1 MFLVRALKRVDF
13 PTLGSPTIPI
23 ERLTGVSLRGIVGA
37 PCHDRPMPAYVVTL
51 LIGLFAGSAIGYLLS
66 ALKSKDSVGNQAL
79 LDDYKAQ
86 LAAERA
92 KTESA
97 ITLNAE
103 LLAVKESVAQLS
115 TQSNEA
121 NRIRTEAE
129 AKLNTT
135 ILEMR
140 RASESIFDE
149 TKKIAG
155 ALSNSQSRGK
165 FGEAQ
170 LELLLQGA
178 GLREGHEYT
187 AQRSTTDSDSSG
199 IPDIT
204 VSMPG
209 GSLLFID
216 SKFPFERFL
225 EAFGTEDQSQR
236 DEYLQLHTKDLM
248 KHVESLAKR
257 GYHKSQGSPD
267 FVVLFVPF
275 ETLLSEAL
283 RLDPMFLEKAFK
295 VGVTVATPTSM
306 MALLRTIGYI
316 FTRNKLAENADEI
329 QKVASTFLKNIT
341 LLHTKIVAVGKA
353 ISSTSKAYEDL
364 VPTAE
369 KTVLA
374 PARRIHN
381 LGVTGDKDKLAI
393 EYPEAPG
400 AVRDL
405 KSAELDT
412 GDDYIDA
419 EEVDER

>member
-1 MFLVRALKRVDF
+1 
-13 PTLGSPTIPI
+13 
-23 ERLTGVSLRGIVGA
+23 
-37 PCHDRPMPAYVVTL
+37 MPAYLTPL
-51 LIGLFAGSAIGYLLS
+51 LIGVFAGITIGYLLS
-66 ALKSKDSVGNQAL
+66 ALKFKNSSGDQAL
-79 LDDYKAQ
+79 LKDYKAQ
-86 LAAERA
+86 LDTERG
-92 KTESA
+92 KTEGA
-97 ITLNAE
+97 IKLNAE
-103 LLAVKESVAQLS
+103 LVAMKESVNKLAQ
-115 TQSNEA
+115 QSNEA

-135 ILEMR
+135 INEMR

-155 ALSNSQSRGK
+155 ALSNTQTRGK

-170 LELLLQGA
+170 LELLLEGA
-178 GLREGHEYT
+178 GLRQGHEYT
-187 AQRSTTDSDSSG
+187 SQRSTTDSDSAG
-199 IPDIT
+199 IPDVT
-204 VSMPG
+204 VNMPG

-216 SKFPFERFL
+216 SKFPFDRFL
-225 EAFGTEDQSQR
+225 DAFATQDQNER
-236 DEYLQLHTKDLM
+236 DEFLQQHSKDLL
-248 KHVESLAKR
+248 KHVEALAKR

-283 RLDPMFLEKAFK
+283 RLDPMLLEKAFK
-295 VGVTVATPTSM
+295 VGVTIATPTSM

-381 LGVTGDKDKLAI
+381 LGVAGDKDKLAI
-393 EYPEAPG
+393 AYPEAPG
-400 AVRDL
+400 AVREL
-405 KSAELDT
+405 KSAELES

-419 EEVDER
+419 EEVEETEKTKEVER

>member
-1 MFLVRALKRVDF
+1 
-13 PTLGSPTIPI
+13 
-23 ERLTGVSLRGIVGA
+23 
-37 PCHDRPMPAYVVTL
+37 MPAYLTPL
-51 LIGLFAGSAIGYLLS
+51 LIGVLTGITIGYLLS
-66 ALKSKDSVGNQAL
+66 ALKFKNSSGDQAL
-79 LDDYKAQ
+79 LKDYKSQ
-86 LAAERA
+86 LDAERS
-92 KTESA
+92 KTEGA
-97 ITLNAE
+97 IKLNAE
-103 LLAVKESVAQLS
+103 LVAMKESVNKLS
-115 TQSNEA
+115 QQSNEA

-135 ILEMR
+135 ISEMR

-155 ALSNSQSRGK
+155 ALSNTQTRGK

-170 LELLLQGA
+170 LELLLEGA
-178 GLREGHEYT
+178 GLRQGHEYT
-187 AQRSTTDSDSSG
+187 SQRSTTDSDSTG
-199 IPDIT
+199 IPDVT
-204 VSMPG
+204 VNMPG

-216 SKFPFERFL
+216 SKFPFDRFL
-225 EAFGTEDQSQR
+225 DAFATQDQSER
-236 DEYLQLHTKDLM
+236 DEFLQLHTKDLL
-248 KHVESLAKR
+248 KHVEALAKR

-283 RLDPMFLEKAFK
+283 RLDPMLLEKAFK
-295 VGVTVATPTSM
+295 AGVTIATPTSM

-316 FTRNKLAENADEI
+316 FSRNKLAENADEI

-381 LGVTGDKDKLAI
+381 LGVAGDKDKLAI
-393 EYPEAPG
+393 AYPEAPG
-400 AVRDL
+400 AVREL
-405 KSAELDT
+405 KSAELDG

-419 EEVDER
+419 EEVEEQ

>member
-1 MFLVRALKRVDF
+1 
-13 PTLGSPTIPI
+13 
-23 ERLTGVSLRGIVGA
+23 
-37 PCHDRPMPAYVVTL
+37 MPAYLTPL
-51 LIGLFAGSAIGYLLS
+51 LIGVFAGITIGFLLS
-66 ALKSKDSVGNQAL
+66 ALKFKNSSGDQAL
-79 LDDYKAQ
+79 LKDYKAQ
-86 LAAERA
+86 LDAERG
-92 KTESA
+92 KTEGA
-97 ITLNAE
+97 IKLNAE
-103 LLAVKESVAQLS
+103 LIAMKESVNKLAQ
-115 TQSNEA
+115 QSNEA

-135 ILEMR
+135 INEMR

-155 ALSNSQSRGK
+155 ALSNTQTRGK

-170 LELLLQGA
+170 LELLLEGA
-178 GLREGHEYT
+178 GLRQGHEYT
-187 AQRSTTDSDSSG
+187 SQRSTTDSDSTG

-204 VSMPG
+204 VNMPG

-216 SKFPFERFL
+216 SKFPFDRFL
-225 EAFGTEDQSQR
+225 DAFATQDQNER
-236 DEYLQLHTKDLM
+236 DEYLQQHSKDLL
-248 KHVESLAKR
+248 KHVEALAKR

-283 RLDPMFLEKAFK
+283 RLDPMLLEKAFK
-295 VGVTVATPTSM
+295 VGVTIATPTSM

-381 LGVTGDKDKLAI
+381 LGVAGDKDKLAI
-393 EYPEAPG
+393 AYPEAPG
-400 AVRDL
+400 AVREL
-405 KSAELDT
+405 KSAELES

-419 EEVDER
+419 EEVDDAEKTKEVER

>member
-1 MFLVRALKRVDF
+1 M
-13 PTLGSPTIPI
+13 
-23 ERLTGVSLRGIVGA
+23 
-37 PCHDRPMPAYVVTL
+37 TL
-51 LIGLFAGSAIGYLLS
+51 LIGLLAGSAIGYLLS

-178 GLREGHEYT
+178 GPRE
-187 AQRSTTDSDSSG
+187 
-199 IPDIT
+199 
-204 VSMPG
+204 
-209 GSLLFID
+209 
-216 SKFPFERFL
+216 
-225 EAFGTEDQSQR
+225 
-236 DEYLQLHTKDLM
+236 
-248 KHVESLAKR
+248 
-257 GYHKSQGSPD
+257 
-267 FVVLFVPF
+267 
-275 ETLLSEAL
+275 
-283 RLDPMFLEKAFK
+283 
-295 VGVTVATPTSM
+295 
-306 MALLRTIGYI
+306 
-316 FTRNKLAENADEI
+316 
-329 QKVASTFLKNIT
+329 
-341 LLHTKIVAVGKA
+341 
-353 ISSTSKAYEDL
+353 
-364 VPTAE
+364 
-369 KTVLA
+369 
-374 PARRIHN
+374 
-381 LGVTGDKDKLAI
+381 
-393 EYPEAPG
+393 
-400 AVRDL
+400 
-405 KSAELDT
+405 
-412 GDDYIDA
+412 
-419 EEVDER
+419 

>member
-1 MFLVRALKRVDF
+1 
-13 PTLGSPTIPI
+13 
-23 ERLTGVSLRGIVGA
+23 
-37 PCHDRPMPAYVVTL
+37 MPAYVVTL
-51 LIGLFAGSAIGYLLS
+51 LIGVIAGAAIGYLFA
-66 ALKSKDSVGNQAL
+66 ALKSKDSAGNQAL

-86 LAAERA
+86 LEAERN

-97 ITLNAE
+97 IKLNAE
-103 LLAVKESVAQLS
+103 LMAVKESVTKLTS
-115 TQSNEA
+115 QSNEA

-155 ALSNSQSRGK
+155 ALSNSQTRGK

-209 GSLLFID
+209 GSMLFID

-225 EAFGTEDQSQR
+225 EAFGTDDQSLR
-236 DEYLQLHTKDLM
+236 DEYLQQHTKDLL
-248 KHVESLAKR
+248 KHVEALAKR

-283 RLDPMFLEKAFK
+283 RLDPMFLEKAFI

-405 KSAELDT
+405 KSAELEA

-419 EEVDER
+419 EEVDEV

>member
-1 MFLVRALKRVDF
+1 M
-13 PTLGSPTIPI
+13 PGY
-23 ERLTGVSLRGIVGA
+23 LT
-37 PCHDRPMPAYVVTL
+37 PL
-51 LIGLFAGSAIGYLLS
+51 LIGVFAGITIGYLLS
-66 ALKSKDSVGNQAL
+66 ALKFKNSSGDQAL
-79 LDDYKAQ
+79 LKDYKAQ
-86 LAAERA
+86 LDAERG
-92 KTESA
+92 KTEGA
-97 ITLNAE
+97 IKLNAE
-103 LLAVKESVAQLS
+103 LVAMKESVNKLAQ
-115 TQSNEA
+115 QSNEA

-135 ILEMR
+135 INEMR

-155 ALSNSQSRGK
+155 ALSNTQTRGK

-170 LELLLQGA
+170 LELLLEGA
-178 GLREGHEYT
+178 GLRQGHEYT
-187 AQRSTTDSDSSG
+187 SQRSTTDSDSTG

-204 VSMPG
+204 VNMPG

-216 SKFPFERFL
+216 SKFPFDRFL
-225 EAFGTEDQSQR
+225 DAFATEDQNER
-236 DEYLQLHTKDLM
+236 DEYLQQHTKDLL
-248 KHVESLAKR
+248 KHVEALAKR

-283 RLDPMFLEKAFK
+283 RLDPMLLEKAFK
-295 VGVTVATPTSM
+295 VGVTIATPTSM

-381 LGVTGDKDKLAI
+381 LGVAGDKDKLAI
-393 EYPEAPG
+393 AYPEAPG
-400 AVRDL
+400 AVREL
-405 KSAELDT
+405 KSAELES

-419 EEVDER
+419 EEVDDAEKTKEVER

>member
-1 MFLVRALKRVDF
+1 
-13 PTLGSPTIPI
+13 
-23 ERLTGVSLRGIVGA
+23 
-37 PCHDRPMPAYVVTL
+37 MPAYVVTL
-51 LIGLFAGSAIGYLLS
+51 LIGLIAGSAIGYLFS
-66 ALKSKDSVGNQAL
+66 SLKTKDSAGNQAL
-79 LDDYKAQ
+79 LDDYKVQ
-86 LAAERA
+86 LEAERK
-92 KTESA
+92 KTETA

-103 LLAVKESVAQLS
+103 LLAVKDSVSKLT

-149 TKKIAG
+149 TKKITG
-155 ALSNSQSRGK
+155 ALSNSQTRGK

-187 AQRSTTDSDSSG
+187 AQRSTTDTDSSG
-199 IPDIT
+199 IPDVT
-204 VSMPG
+204 VNMPG
-209 GSLLFID
+209 GSQLFID

-225 EAFGTEDQSQR
+225 EAFGTDDQTER
-236 DEYLQLHTKDLM
+236 DQYLQQHTKDLL
-248 KHVESLAKR
+248 KHVEALAKR

-283 RLDPMFLEKAFK
+283 RLDPMLLEKSFK
-295 VGVTVATPTSM
+295 VGVTIATPTSM

-353 ISSTSKAYEDL
+353 ISQTSKAYEDL

-393 EYPEAPG
+393 AYPDAPG

-405 KSAELDT
+405 KNAELD
-412 GDDYIDA
+412 GNDDYIDA
-419 EEVDER
+419 EEVDEQ

>member
-1 MFLVRALKRVDF
+1 
-13 PTLGSPTIPI
+13 
-23 ERLTGVSLRGIVGA
+23 
-37 PCHDRPMPAYVVTL
+37 MPAYLTPL
-51 LIGLFAGSAIGYLLS
+51 LIGVFTGITIGYLLS
-66 ALKSKDSVGNQAL
+66 ALKFKNSSGDQAL
-79 LDDYKAQ
+79 LKDYKSQ
-86 LAAERA
+86 LDAERS
-92 KTESA
+92 KTEGA
-97 ITLNAE
+97 IKLNAE
-103 LLAVKESVAQLS
+103 LVAMKESVNKLS
-115 TQSNEA
+115 EQSNEA

-135 ILEMR
+135 INEMR

-155 ALSNSQSRGK
+155 ALSNTQTRGK

-170 LELLLQGA
+170 LELLLEGA
-178 GLREGHEYT
+178 GLRQGHEYT
-187 AQRSTTDSDSSG
+187 SQRSTTDSDSTG
-199 IPDIT
+199 IPDVT
-204 VSMPG
+204 VNMPG

-216 SKFPFERFL
+216 SKFPFDRFL
-225 EAFGTEDQSQR
+225 DAFATQDQNER
-236 DEYLQLHTKDLM
+236 DEFLQLHTKDLL
-248 KHVESLAKR
+248 KHVEALAKR

-283 RLDPMFLEKAFK
+283 RLDPMLLEKAFK
-295 VGVTVATPTSM
+295 AGVTIATPTSM

-316 FTRNKLAENADEI
+316 FSRNKLAENADEI

-381 LGVTGDKDKLAI
+381 LGVAGDKDKLAI
-393 EYPEAPG
+393 AYPEAPG
-400 AVRDL
+400 AVREL
-405 KSAELDT
+405 KSAELDS

-419 EEVDER
+419 EEVEEQ

>member
-1 MFLVRALKRVDF
+1 M
-13 PTLGSPTIPI
+13 
-23 ERLTGVSLRGIVGA
+23 
-37 PCHDRPMPAYVVTL
+37 TL

-66 ALKSKDSVGNQAL
+66 ALKSKDSAGNLAL

-115 TQSNEA
+115 SQSNEA

-155 ALSNSQSRGK
+155 ALSNSQTRGK

-295 VGVTVATPTSM
+295 LGVTVATPTSM

-329 QKVASTFLKNIT
+329 QKVANTFLKNIT

>member
-1 MFLVRALKRVDF
+1 MVFSFEDIRGADRGAGLAEAA
-13 PTLGSPTIPI
+13 GSWVLADEVP
-23 ERLTGVSLRGIVGA
+23 VFVGA
-37 PCHDRPMPAYVVTL
+37 RWKEGNEL
-51 LIGLFAGSAIGYLLS
+51 LHRLARGGVIFFLKFAKAHPKSEILALGIGLIVLGEDVVRVLF
-66 ALKSKDSVGNQAL
+66 V
-79 LDDYKAQ
+79 
-86 LAAERA
+86 
-92 KTESA
+92 
-97 ITLNAE
+97 
-103 LLAVKESVAQLS
+103 
-115 TQSNEA
+115 
-121 NRIRTEAE
+121 
-129 AKLNTT
+129 
-135 ILEMR
+135 
-140 RASESIFDE
+140 
-149 TKKIAG
+149 
-155 ALSNSQSRGK
+155 RGK

-187 AQRSTTDSDSSG
+187 AQRSTTDADSSG
-199 IPDIT
+199 IPDVT
-204 VSMPG
+204 VNMPG
-209 GSLLFID
+209 GSQLFID

-225 EAFGTEDQSQR
+225 EAFGTDDQAER
-236 DEYLQLHTKDLM
+236 DQYLQQHTKDLM
-248 KHVESLAKR
+248 KHVDALAKR

-283 RLDPMFLEKAFK
+283 RTDPQFLEKAFK

-316 FTRNKLAENADEI
+316 FSRNKLAENADEI

-400 AVRDL
+400 DVRDL
-405 KSAELDT
+405 KNAELDG

-419 EEVDER
+419 EEVDEK

>member
-1 MFLVRALKRVDF
+1 
-13 PTLGSPTIPI
+13 
-23 ERLTGVSLRGIVGA
+23 
-37 PCHDRPMPAYVVTL
+37 MPAYVVTL
-51 LIGLFAGSAIGYLLS
+51 LIGVIAGIAIGYLYS
-66 ALKSKDSVGNQAL
+66 ALKSKDSHQNQIL
-79 LDDYKAQ
+79 LDDYKVQ
-86 LAAERA
+86 LEAERS
-92 KTESA
+92 KTEGA
-97 ITLNAE
+97 IKLNAE
-103 LLAVKESVAQLS
+103 LVAMKDSVNKLAL
-115 TQSNEA
+115 QSNEA

-149 TKKIAG
+149 TKKIAA
-155 ALSNSQSRGK
+155 ALSNSQTRGK

-187 AQRSTTDSDSSG
+187 RQRSTTDADSSG

-204 VSMPG
+204 VNMPG
-209 GSLLFID
+209 GSHLFID
-216 SKFPFERFL
+216 SKFPFDRFL
-225 EAFGTEDQSQR
+225 DAFGTEDQSAR
-236 DEYLQLHTKDLM
+236 DEFLQQHTKDLL
-248 KHVESLAKR
+248 KHVEALAKR

-283 RLDPMFLEKAFK
+283 RLEPNFLEKAFK
-295 VGVTVATPTSM
+295 VGVTIATPTSM

-353 ISSTSKAYEDL
+353 ISTTAKAYEDL

-381 LGVTGDKDKLAI
+381 LGVSGDKDKLAI

-405 KSAELDT
+405 KNSELES

-419 EEVDER
+419 EEVAEQ

>member
-1 MFLVRALKRVDF
+1 
-13 PTLGSPTIPI
+13 
-23 ERLTGVSLRGIVGA
+23 
-37 PCHDRPMPAYVVTL
+37 MPAYLTPL
-51 LIGLFAGSAIGYLLS
+51 LIGVFIGITFGYLLS
-66 ALKSKDSVGNQAL
+66 ALKFKNSSGDQAL
-79 LDDYKAQ
+79 LKDYKAQ
-86 LAAERA
+86 LDAERS
-92 KTESA
+92 KTEGA
-97 ITLNAE
+97 IKLNAE
-103 LLAVKESVAQLS
+103 LIAMKESVNKLS
-115 TQSNEA
+115 QQSNEA

-135 ILEMR
+135 ISEMR

-155 ALSNSQSRGK
+155 ALSNTQTRGK

-170 LELLLQGA
+170 LELLLEGA
-178 GLREGHEYT
+178 GLRQGHEYT
-187 AQRSTTDSDSSG
+187 SQRSTTDSDSTG
-199 IPDIT
+199 IPDVT
-204 VSMPG
+204 VNMPG

-216 SKFPFERFL
+216 SKFPFDRFL
-225 EAFGTEDQSQR
+225 DAFATQDQSER
-236 DEYLQLHTKDLM
+236 DEFLQLHTKDLL
-248 KHVESLAKR
+248 KHVEALAKR

-283 RLDPMFLEKAFK
+283 RLDPMLLEKAFK
-295 VGVTVATPTSM
+295 AGVTIATPTSM

-316 FTRNKLAENADEI
+316 FSRNKLAENADEI

-381 LGVTGDKDKLAI
+381 LGVAGDKDKLAI
-393 EYPEAPG
+393 AYPDAPG
-400 AVRDL
+400 AVREL
-405 KSAELDT
+405 KSAELDG

-419 EEVDER
+419 EEVEEQ

>member
-1 MFLVRALKRVDF
+1 
-13 PTLGSPTIPI
+13 
-23 ERLTGVSLRGIVGA
+23 
-37 PCHDRPMPAYVVTL
+37 
-51 LIGLFAGSAIGYLLS
+51 LIGVFIGITIGYLLS
-66 ALKSKDSVGNQAL
+66 ALKFKNSSGDQAL
-79 LDDYKAQ
+79 LKDYKAQ
-86 LAAERA
+86 LDAERS
-92 KTESA
+92 KTEGA
-97 ITLNAE
+97 IKLNAE
-103 LLAVKESVAQLS
+103 LIAMKESVNKLS
-115 TQSNEA
+115 QQSNEA

-135 ILEMR
+135 ISEMR

-155 ALSNSQSRGK
+155 ALSNTQTRGK

-170 LELLLQGA
+170 LELLLEGA
-178 GLREGHEYT
+178 GLRQGHEYT
-187 AQRSTTDSDSSG
+187 SQRSTTDSDSTG
-199 IPDIT
+199 IPDVT
-204 VSMPG
+204 VNMPG

-216 SKFPFERFL
+216 SKFPFDRFL
-225 EAFGTEDQSQR
+225 DAFATQDQSER
-236 DEYLQLHTKDLM
+236 DEFLQLHTKDLL
-248 KHVESLAKR
+248 KHVEALAKR

-283 RLDPMFLEKAFK
+283 RLDPMLLEKAFK
-295 VGVTVATPTSM
+295 AGVTIATPTSM

-316 FTRNKLAENADEI
+316 FSRNKLAENADEI

-381 LGVTGDKDKLAI
+381 LGVAGDKDKLAI
-393 EYPEAPG
+393 AYPDAPG
-400 AVRDL
+400 AVREL
-405 KSAELDT
+405 KSAELDG

-419 EEVDER
+419 EEVEEQ

>member
-1 MFLVRALKRVDF
+1 
-13 PTLGSPTIPI
+13 
-23 ERLTGVSLRGIVGA
+23 
-37 PCHDRPMPAYVVTL
+37 MPAYVVTL
-51 LIGLFAGSAIGYLLS
+51 LIGLIAGSAIGYLFS
-66 ALKSKDSVGNQAL
+66 ALKSKDSAGNQAL
-79 LDDYKAQ
+79 LDNYKIQ
-86 LAAERA
+86 LEAERS

-97 ITLNAE
+97 IKLNAE
-103 LLAVKESVAQLS
+103 LIAVKDSVTKLT

-129 AKLNTT
+129 ANLNTT

-149 TKKIAG
+149 TRKIAG
-155 ALSNSQSRGK
+155 ALSNSQIRGK

-187 AQRSTTDSDSSG
+187 AQRSTTDADSSG
-199 IPDIT
+199 IPDVT
-204 VSMPG
+204 VNMPG
-209 GSLLFID
+209 GSQLFID

-225 EAFGTEDQSQR
+225 EAFGTDDQAER
-236 DEYLQLHTKDLM
+236 DQYLQQHTRDLM
-248 KHVESLAKR
+248 KHVDALAKR

-283 RLDPMFLEKAFK
+283 RSDPQFLEKAFK

-341 LLHTKIVAVGKA
+341 LLHTKIVAVGNA
-353 ISSTSKAYEDL
+353 ISQTSRAYEDL

-381 LGVTGDKDKLAI
+381 LGVAGDKDKLAI
-393 EYPEAPG
+393 EYPEAPED
-400 AVRDL
+400 VRDL
-405 KSAELDT
+405 KNAELDA

-419 EEVDER
+419 EEVDEK

>member
-1 MFLVRALKRVDF
+1 
-13 PTLGSPTIPI
+13 
-23 ERLTGVSLRGIVGA
+23 
-37 PCHDRPMPAYVVTL
+37 MPAYVVTL
-51 LIGLFAGSAIGYLLS
+51 LIGLIAGSAIGYLFS
-66 ALKSKDSVGNQAL
+66 SLKSKDSAGNQAL
-79 LDDYKAQ
+79 LEDYKVQ
-86 LAAERA
+86 LDAERG

-97 ITLNAE
+97 IKLNAE
-103 LLAVKESVAQLS
+103 LLAVKESVSQLT

-155 ALSNSQSRGK
+155 ALSNSQTRGK

-187 AQRSTTDSDSSG
+187 AQRSTTDADSSG
-199 IPDIT
+199 IPDVT
-204 VSMPG
+204 VNMPG
-209 GSLLFID
+209 GSQLFID

-225 EAFGTEDQSQR
+225 EAFGTDDQKER
-236 DEYLQLHTKDLM
+236 DQFLQQHTKDLL
-248 KHVESLAKR
+248 KHVEALAKR
-257 GYHKSQGSPD
+257 GYHTSQGSPD

-283 RLDPMFLEKAFK
+283 RLDPMLLEKSFK
-295 VGVTVATPTSM
+295 VGVTIATPTSM

-353 ISSTSKAYEDL
+353 ISQTSKAYEDL

-374 PARRIHN
+374 PAKRIHN

-405 KSAELDT
+405 KNAELD
-412 GDDYIDA
+412 GSDDYIDA
-419 EEVDER
+419 EEVDE

>member
-1 MFLVRALKRVDF
+1 M
-13 PTLGSPTIPI
+13 
-23 ERLTGVSLRGIVGA
+23 
-37 PCHDRPMPAYVVTL
+37 TL

-66 ALKSKDSVGNQAL
+66 ALKSKDSSGNQAL

-103 LLAVKESVAQLS
+103 LLAVKQSVAQLS

-295 VGVTVATPTSM
+295 LGVTVATPTSM

-329 QKVASTFLKNIT
+329 QKVANTFLKNIT

>member
-1 MFLVRALKRVDF
+1 M
-13 PTLGSPTIPI
+13 
-23 ERLTGVSLRGIVGA
+23 
-37 PCHDRPMPAYVVTL
+37 TL
-51 LIGLFAGSAIGYLLS
+51 LIGLIAGAAIGYLFS
-66 ALKSKDSVGNQAL
+66 SLKSKDSAGNQAL
-79 LDDYKAQ
+79 LDDYKVQ
-86 LAAERA
+86 LDAERK
-92 KTESA
+92 KTETA
-97 ITLNAE
+97 ITINAE
-103 LLAVKESVAQLS
+103 LLAVKDSVSKLT

-155 ALSNSQSRGK
+155 ALSNSQTRGK

-199 IPDIT
+199 IPDVT
-204 VSMPG
+204 VNMPG
-209 GSLLFID
+209 GSQLFID

-225 EAFGTEDQSQR
+225 EAFGTDDQTER
-236 DEYLQLHTKDLM
+236 DQYLQQHTKDLL
-248 KHVESLAKR
+248 KHVEALAKR
-257 GYHKSQGSPD
+257 GYHKSEGSPD

-283 RLDPMFLEKAFK
+283 RLDPMLLEKAFK
-295 VGVTVATPTSM
+295 VGVTIATPTSM

-353 ISSTSKAYEDL
+353 ISQTSKAYEDL

-393 EYPEAPG
+393 AYPDAPG
-400 AVRDL
+400 AVREL
-405 KSAELDT
+405 KNAELD
-412 GDDYIDA
+412 GSDDYIDA
-419 EEVDER
+419 EEVDEQ